1 MSERCD
7 FVLPQPSI
15 HIKHCFPLRLDYD
28 LKCPESYVLH
38 FFYCQS
44 SVGTVSRLTDNSLFP
59 LPHNS
64 TYQQRCHSRRN
75 GDSNPSARY
84 SYHEDIDR
92 RVNVGVDGASGVGI
106 TGNGGGSGVAP
117 NPNAAASARYASCP
131 GLAAGAVQIAGD
143 STTSSTSNGGGGG
156 NGSGGG
162 GGGSRSRSYQ
172 PPPPPP
178 TRGSSAGSSSI
189 SSSGMSTSSSSH
201 ASVSLHL
208 IASSQDLRRISEAP
222 AEEERAATQQMM
234 AESGSGGFQMRQV

>member
-1 MSERCD
+1 M
-7 FVLPQPSI
+7 
-15 HIKHCFPLRLDYD
+15 
-28 LKCPESYVLH
+28 
-38 FFYCQS
+38 
-44 SVGTVSRLTDNSLFP
+44 SRLTDNSLFP
-59 LPHNS
+59 LPHIS

-106 TGNGGGSGVAP
+106 TGNGDVNGVAP

-162 GGGSRSRSYQ
+162 GGGSRCRSYQ
-172 PPPPPP
+172 PPPPPPP